1 MVRIVVDTNVIVG
14 ALLGSSG
21 ASRALLRRCLERR
34 CLPIMGETL
43 FHEYCDVVRRP
54 IMARSPL
61 PEGERLELLEAFFS
75 VCEWVSVFYLWR
87 PNLADEG
94 DNHLVELAVAGMAG
108 SIVTRNARDFGG
120 GQLRFPQIRI
130 EDPGDF
136 LKRTRT
142 AYGDDDDSDSRRE
155 A

>member
-1 MVRIVVDTNVIVG
+1 MVDTNVVVG
-14 ALLGSSG
+14 SLLGSSG
-21 ASRALLRRCLERR
+21 ASRALMRRCLERR
-34 CLPIMGETL
+34 CLPIMGEAL

-54 IMARSPL
+54 VMARSPL
-61 PEGERLELLEAFFS
+61 SEGERLEFVEAFFS

-108 SIVTRNARDFGG
+108 SIVTRNARDFRG
-120 GQLRFPQIRI
+120 GQLRFPQVRI